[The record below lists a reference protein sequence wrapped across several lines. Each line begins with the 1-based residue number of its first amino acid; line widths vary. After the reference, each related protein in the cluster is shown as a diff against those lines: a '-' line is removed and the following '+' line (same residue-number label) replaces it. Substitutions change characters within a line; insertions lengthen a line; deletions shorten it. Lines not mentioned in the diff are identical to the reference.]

1 MTELTKKLSGFS
13 LHWKLLLVPVVATL
27 SFAVYLAYS
36 SQVMSEGDNVLKEL
50 RDIDY
55 PILDEAEKNLNAYM
69 SVVDALNTAAATGE
83 EDFLDIASS
92 KASEILARYKV
103 LKKLDT
109 QHSDRLTK
117 LETDF
122 NTYFDLALD
131 VARRMTTKRDMP
143 GPQQILEMR
152 TLRDDYLA
160 EARAYK
166 SNTEEEY
173 HKDVAS
179 AIKRSEYA
187 QNWGVGIGSFML
199 LVIAALTLWVTRG
212 ILVLERHV
220 AERSRMLVSV
230 NQELEHEIHKLRA
243 AEEAKIQAEAAKS
256 EAETANQIKDEFLAN
271 MSHEIRTPMNAIIG
285 LSHLCLQT
293 AMTVK
298 QQDYLKKI
306 NGSAKS
312 LLRILNDILD
322 VSKIEAGKM
331 EIEQT
336 TFELEDVMANVATIV
351 GNRAHEKK
359 LEFLLQTT
367 PDVPHLLIGDPL
379 RLSQV
384 LINLAGNAVKFTQH
398 GEVIVRVAR
407 ARETNDEVV
416 LRFSVIDTGIGMTQQ
431 EIDKLFHPFT
441 QADSSTTRKFGGT
454 GLGLTISKRLV
465 EMMGGRIWVESNPG
479 FGSRFIFVARFHKPE
494 KQLNYG
500 LAAIDDLR
508 GLRVLAVD
516 QSENSLHI
524 LQGYLESFGL
534 NVAVAG
540 NIQDALDQVKRAN
553 NERKPFGLVVIN
565 CKLPE
570 MDGIELA
577 HKLHELTFLS
587 FRPKVLMITSSDQDE
602 LMQKLD
608 SQTVDGI
615 LAKPFQQSKLLD
627 AVSKVSGRSVLSS
640 GRFKIISEQLNP
652 ELLSHIRGARL
663 LLVEDNE
670 INRQVAQEMLEG
682 FGLDVTTAENGE
694 EAIALLA
701 AEEFDGV
708 LMDMQMPVMDG
719 VTATR
724 LIRKNPR
731 FAKLPIIALTAN
743 VMVSEQNEFVGAG
756 ITDYIGK
763 PIDPDRLVTALAKWV
778 RPTMAPAGTALS
790 APAEKVQEVQDG
802 KEGQK
807 MQEGNEVQAV
817 KEMKKAESE
826 TLPVLP
832 GVNVAETVRRMGG
845 SVTLYCK
852 LLDKFRTTERNF
864 VSTIRETL
872 AADDLKTAERQAHT
886 LRGTAGTLG
895 AKGLQELAASLEACI
910 HKDELGEVDP
920 LLEKT
925 GVELAAF
932 IASIDQALET
942 RTV

>member
-1 MTELTKKLSGFS
+1 MTKLTKKLSGFS

-27 SFAVYLAYS
+27 SFAAYLAYS
-36 SQVMSEGDNVLKEL
+36 SQVMSEGDGVLKEL

-55 PILDEAEKNLNAYM
+55 PILDEAEKNLNAYK

-83 EDFLDIASS
+83 KDFLEIASS
-92 KASEILARYKV
+92 KASEIASRYKT

-109 QHSDRLTK
+109 EHNDKLSK
-117 LETDF
+117 LESDF

-131 VARRMTTKRDMP
+131 VARRMATRRDMP
-143 GPQQILEMR
+143 SEQQIMEMR
-152 TLRDDYLA
+152 TLRDDYLS
-160 EARAYK
+160 EAKSYK
-166 SNTEEEY
+166 SDTEQEY
-173 HKDVAS
+173 HKDVAG
-179 AIKRSEYA
+179 AIKRSEYV

-220 AERSRMLVSV
+220 AERSQMLVSV

-243 AEEAKIQAEAAKS
+243 AEEAKMQAEAAKS

-293 AMTVK
+293 VMSVK

-336 TFELEDVMANVATIV
+336 TFELEDVMGNVATIV

-359 LEFLLQTT
+359 IEFLLQTT
-367 PDVPHLLIGDPL
+367 PDVPQLLIGDPL

-407 ARETNDEVV
+407 ARETNEEVV

-479 FGSRFIFVARFHKPE
+479 YGSRFIFVARFKKPS
-494 KQLNYG
+494 KQKGSRLIEIN
-500 LAAIDDLR
+500 DLH

-516 QSENSLHI
+516 QSENSQNI

-540 NIQDALDQVKRAN
+540 KIQDALNQVRRAN
-553 NERKPFGLVVIN
+553 EERKPFGLVVIN

-577 HKLHELTFLS
+577 RQLHEITFLS

-602 LMQKLD
+602 LMQKID

-627 AVSKVSGRSVLSS
+627 AVRKVSGRSVLSS

-694 EAIALLA
+694 EAIALLV

-724 LIRKNPR
+724 LIRKIPR
-731 FAKLPIIALTAN
+731 FSKLPIIALTAN
-743 VMVSEQNEFVGAG
+743 VMVSEQNEFAGAG

-763 PIDPDRLVTALAKWV
+763 PIDPDRLVTTLAKWV
-778 RPTMAPAGTALS
+778 RPTGGPASKAIS
-790 APAEKVQEVQDG
+790 APAEQKVQEVQ
-802 KEGQK
+802 EA
-807 MQEGNEVQAV
+807 E
-817 KEMKKAESE
+817 KAEPE
-826 TLPVLP
+826 TLPDLP
-832 GVNVAETVRRMGG
+832 GVKVAETVRRMGG
-845 SVTLYCK
+845 SVALYCK
-852 LLDKFRTTERNF
+852 LLDKFRETERNI
-864 VSTIRETL
+864 VTTIRETL
-872 AADDLKTAERQAHT
+872 AAKDLSTAERQAHT

-895 AKGLQELAASLEACI
+895 AKNLQELAASLEGCI
-910 HKDELGEVDP
+910 HKTEFAGVDS
-920 LLEKT
+920 LLEKIDL
-925 GVELAAF
+925 ELSAF
-932 IASIDQALET
+932 IAGIDQALEA
-942 RTV
+942 RKV

>member
-27 SFAVYLAYS
+27 SFAAYLAYS
-36 SQVMSEGDNVLKEL
+36 SQVMSEGDAVLKEL

-55 PILDEAEKNLNAYM
+55 PILDEAEKSLNAYM

-83 EDFLDIASS
+83 MDFLDIAGG
-92 KASEILARYKV
+92 KASEILGRYET

-109 QHSDRLTK
+109 AHNDKLVK
-117 LETDF
+117 LESDF
-122 NTYFDLALD
+122 NTYYGLALN
-131 VARRMTTKRDMP
+131 VARRMATKRDMP
-143 GPQQILEMR
+143 SPQQILEMR
-152 TLRDDYLA
+152 TLRDDYLT

-166 SNTEEEY
+166 TNTEQDY
-173 HKDVAS
+173 HSDVAG
-179 AIKRSEYA
+179 AIKRSEYV

-220 AERSRMLVSV
+220 AERSKMLASV
-230 NQELEHEIHKLRA
+230 NRELEHEIHKLKA

-293 AMTVK
+293 VMSAK

-336 TFELEDVMANVATIV
+336 TFELEEVMGNVATIV

-367 PDVPHLLIGDPL
+367 PDVPQLLIGDPL

-479 FGSRFIFVARFHKPE
+479 FGSRFIFVARFKKPE
-494 KQLNYG
+494 KQLNFS
-500 LAAIDDLR
+500 LSAINDLR

-516 QSENSLHI
+516 HSENSLQI
-524 LQGYLESFGL
+524 LRGYLETFDL
-534 NVAVAG
+534 DVAVAG
-540 NIQDALDQVKRAN
+540 NSQDALNLVSRAN
-553 NERKPFGLVVIN
+553 EEKKPFGLVVIN

-570 MDGIELA
+570 MNGIELA
-577 HKLHELTFLS
+577 KQLHEITFLS

-602 LMQKLD
+602 LMLKMD

-640 GRFKIISEQLNP
+640 GRFKMISEQLNP
-652 ELLSHIRGARL
+652 ELISHIRGAHM

-682 FGLDVTTAENGE
+682 FGLEVTTAENGE
-694 EAIALLA
+694 EAIALLE

-724 LIRKNPR
+724 VIRKNPR
-731 FAKLPIIALTAN
+731 FSKLPIIALTAN

-763 PIDPDRLVTALAKWV
+763 PIDPDRLVTTLAKWV
-778 RPTMAPAGTALS
+778 RPTRISANAAGS
-790 APAEKVQEVQDG
+790 APVVQEVQ
-802 KEGQK
+802 KS
-807 MQEGNEVQAV
+807 
-817 KEMKKAESE
+817 ESE
-826 TLPVLP
+826 ILPNLP

-845 SVTLYCK
+845 SVALYCT
-852 LLDKFRTTERNF
+852 LLDKFRVKERNI
-864 VSTIRETL
+864 VTTIRETL
-872 AADDLKTAERQAHT
+872 AADDRSTAERLAHT

-895 AKGLQELAASLEACI
+895 AKTLQELAASLESCI
-910 HKDELGEVDP
+910 HKAEFGEVDS
-920 LLEKT
+920 LL
-925 GVELAAF
+925 GRIDRELAAF
-932 IASIDQALET
+932 IAGIDQALEA
-942 RTV
+942 RQV

>member
-27 SFAVYLAYS
+27 SFAAYLAYS
-36 SQVMSEGDNVLKEL
+36 SIVMSEGDGVLKEL

-92 KASEILARYKV
+92 KASEILDRYKV

-109 QHSDRLTK
+109 EHNDRLTK
-117 LETDF
+117 LESDF

-143 GPQQILEMR
+143 GVQQILDMR

-166 SNTEEEY
+166 SNTEQEY
-173 HKDVAS
+173 HRDVAK

-293 AMTVK
+293 VMSVK

-336 TFELEDVMANVATIV
+336 TFELEDVMGNVATIV

-359 LEFLLQTT
+359 IEFLLQTT
-367 PDVPHLLIGDPL
+367 PDVPQLLIGDPL

-407 ARETNDEVV
+407 ARETNNEVV

-479 FGSRFIFVARFHKPE
+479 FGSRFIFVARFQKPE

-534 NVAVAG
+534 NVAGAG
-540 NIQDALDQVKRAN
+540 KIEDALNLVKGAN
-553 NERKPFGLVVIN
+553 EEKKPFGLVVIN

-570 MDGIELA
+570 MDGIELTRR
-577 HKLHELTFLS
+577 LHELTFLS

-602 LMQKLD
+602 LMQKMD

-778 RPTMAPAGTALS
+778 RPTRAPASTAIS
-790 APAEKVQEVQDG
+790 SPAEQEGEEVQKVQEV
-802 KEGQK
+802 
-807 MQEGNEVQAV
+807 
-817 KEMKKAESE
+817 KKTESE
-826 TLPVLP
+826 TLPDLP

-845 SVTLYCK
+845 SVTLYLK

-864 VSTIRETL
+864 VTTIRETL

-895 AKGLQELAASLEACI
+895 AKNLQELAASLEGCI
-910 HKDELGEVDP
+910 HKEEFGEVESW
-920 LLEKT
+920 LEKIDH
-925 GVELAAF
+925 ELATF
-932 IASIDQALET
+932 IAGIDQALGARE
-942 RTV
+942 V